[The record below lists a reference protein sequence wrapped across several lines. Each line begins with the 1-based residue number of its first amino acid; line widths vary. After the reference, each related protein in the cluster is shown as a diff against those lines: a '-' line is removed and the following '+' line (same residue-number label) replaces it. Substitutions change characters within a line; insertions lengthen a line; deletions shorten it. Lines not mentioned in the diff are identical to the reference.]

1 MSTQRQLPSR
11 RVGAQRGFTLPE
23 LMVALLIGLFLI
35 GGLLTIVQ
43 DNRRTFSSQNQ
54 LAQLQDAE
62 RLSMT
67 MMTDVIQA
75 AGYYPN
81 PVANVPS
88 LLMPAAGAMA
98 AGQAMTGTFN
108 AAAPGDTITVRYA
121 TANGDG
127 ILNCSGAANNS
138 GATQA
143 YTNTFSVIVN
153 AQGIS
158 QLVCT
163 LAVGGVATNYPLVNN
178 VTQIGVLYGVNTAG
192 TGNNVDTYMNAAQVT
207 AANDWNN
214 VVSAQVTQT
223 FVNPLF
229 SAVNQGQG
237 NQPPTVT
244 FQRVV
249 GVMAKTGI

>member
-1 MSTQRQLPSR
+1 MSQLRTGSSR
-11 RVGAQRGFTLPE
+11 LRAQRGFTMPE

-35 GGLLTIVQ
+35 GGLLIIVQ

-62 RLSMT
+62 RLGMT

-81 PVANVPS
+81 PVANVPAA
-88 LLMPAAGAMA
+88 LMPAAGVMI

-121 TANGDG
+121 TANADG
-127 ILNCSGAANNS
+127 ILNCSGGSNNT

-143 YTNTFSVIVN
+143 YTNVFSVIVN

-158 QLVCT
+158 QLVCALT
-163 LAVGGVATNYPLVNN
+163 VGGVVTNYPLVNN
-178 VTQIGVLYGVNTAG
+178 VTQIALLYGVNTVGA
-192 TGNNVDTYMNAAQVT
+192 GNNVDTYMNAAQVT

-214 VVSAQVTQT
+214 VVSVQITLT
-223 FVNPLF
+223 FANPLF

-237 NQPPTVT
+237 NQPQTVT